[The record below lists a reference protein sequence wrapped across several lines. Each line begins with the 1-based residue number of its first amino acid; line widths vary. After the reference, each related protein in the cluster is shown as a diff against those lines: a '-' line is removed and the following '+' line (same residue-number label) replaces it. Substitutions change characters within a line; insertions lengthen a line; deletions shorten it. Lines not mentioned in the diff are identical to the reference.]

1 MDITT
6 IYKPTIL
13 NALETEIEGQLHYL
27 MQQPCTMVSDTLMH
41 QLTEYI
47 KCTHPKQKFTKE
59 QLFEKAAQQIEN
71 NPEKYNNWVFYP
83 WSNRLV
89 RLLPKEEFATLRTN
103 RNCYKITP
111 DERDVLATKKIGV
124 VGLSVGQSIALTL
137 AMERSFGELRLAD
150 FDTLDLSNLNRIR
163 AGVHNLGLNKAI
175 ITAREIYEIDPYL
188 NVVCFTEGL
197 TEDNIDEYFTTYGNL
212 DILIDEC
219 DGLDIKILA
228 RHKAKSMKI
237 PVFMD
242 TSDRGMVDIE
252 RFDLEPDRP
261 LLHGLVGEL
270 NPAKI
275 KGLTNEQKVPFILP
289 MIGYESIST
298 RLKASMME
306 IDETVTTWPQL
317 ASSVVMGGGVGADI
331 TRKILLGQ
339 STVSGRFYVDMDDI
353 IPEPTKPA
361 KPDFPNPYKPLNPE
375 TCKQI
380 IAQSQILNTVKA
392 DHIPNQQTVTEL
404 VNLACTAP
412 SGGNSQPWFWYYQ
425 QGILY
430 VFHDKFYS
438 YSMLDFNHN
447 GSLLA
452 IGAAV
457 ENLSIAAAKNNL
469 NCTFNK
475 VLQNNNDF
483 LVGYVLFE
491 PTNAAPAQKIA
502 LFDAIQ
508 LRESNRLLVDSATIT
523 PNDHSAVEQAI
534 EQTNDF
540 GIKWLNTKSE
550 IEQFSAIAASVERI
564 RLLHPQGHS
573 DFINEVRWDQIENET
588 KMDGIDI
595 DTIDIS
601 LSEKAALRLAKDHRA
616 IDFLNNLQLGKSFE
630 KLMKKT
636 LSNAPTVGLLYAKNN
651 NDFFKAGF
659 EFERIWLVA
668 NQIGLAFHPVSPCTF
683 VFNRIHAN
691 AFDNFA
697 PYMINELKQNYHEFK
712 KLFALNPQE
721 EGIFAF
727 KLFKTNQRPKRSLR
741 KPLNNVFYINQ

>member
-1 MDITT
+1 MDILEM
-6 IYKPTIL
+6 YKPTIL
-13 NALETEIEGQLHYL
+13 NASKQEIEGQLHYL
-27 MQQPCTMVSDTLMH
+27 MQQPCTLVSDTLMH
-41 QLTEYI
+41 QLTEYL
-47 KCTHPKQKFTKE
+47 KCTHPKQKFSKE
-59 QLFEKAAQQIEN
+59 QLLQMAADAIAE

-89 RLLPKEEFATLRTN
+89 RLLPEEEFATLRTN

-111 DERDVLATKKIGV
+111 AERDLLATKKIGV

-197 TEDNIDEYFTTYGNL
+197 TEDNIEEYFTANGNL

-261 LLHGLVGEL
+261 ILHGLVGEL

-275 KGLTNEQKVPFILP
+275 KGLTNEQKIPYILP

-306 IDETVTTWPQL
+306 IDETITTWPQL

-353 IPEPTKPA
+353 IPEPANTTKQN
-361 KPDFPNPYKPLNPE
+361 FTNPYKPLNPE
-375 TCKQI
+375 TCKQLV
-380 IAQSQILNTVKA
+380 SNNSLLNNIKA
-392 DHIPNQQTVTEL
+392 NYIPNQETITNL
-404 VNLACTAP
+404 VSLACTAP
-412 SGGNSQPWFWYYQ
+412 SGGNCQPWFWFFDK
-425 QGILY
+425 GVLF
-430 VFHDKFYS
+430 VFHDKFHS
-438 YSMLDFNHN
+438 YSMLDYNHN
-447 GSLLA
+447 GSMLA
-452 IGAAV
+452 IGAAI
-457 ENLSIAAAKNNL
+457 ENIIIAAAKNNL
-469 NCTFNK
+469 NATFNK
-475 VLQNNNDF
+475 VLSSNNDV
-483 LVGYVLFE
+483 LIGYVLFE
-491 PTNAAPAQKIA
+491 PTQALTLPKAA
-502 LFDAIQ
+502 LYDAIA
-508 LRESNRLLVDSATIT
+508 LRESNRLLVDSETIVGKDLT
-523 PNDHSAVEQAI
+523 LIESAI
-534 EQTNDF
+534 NHIDF
-540 GIKWLNTKSE
+540 GIKWISQKSD
-550 IEQFSAIAASVERI
+550 IDKFASISAAVERI
-564 RLLHPQGHS
+564 RLLHPQGHH
-573 DFINEVRWDQIENET
+573 DFINEIRWDQLENET
-588 KMDGIDI
+588 SMNGIDL
-595 DTIDIS
+595 DTVDIT
-601 LSEKAALRLAKDHRA
+601 LSEKAALRLAKDGNA
-616 IDFLNNLQLGKSFE
+616 IDFLNKLQLGKSFE

-636 LSNAPTVGLLYAKNN
+636 LSNAPVVGLLYAKNS
-651 NDFFKAGF
+651 NDFLTAGF
-659 EFERIWLVA
+659 EFERVWLKA

-683 VFNRIHAN
+683 VFKRIQNN
-691 AFDNFA
+691 AFENFE
-697 PYMINELKQNYHEFK
+697 PYMIDELIQNHVNFK
-712 KLFALNPQE
+712 NLFGLNQHE

-727 KLFKTNQRPKRSLR
+727 KLFKTELKPKRSLR
-741 KPLNNVFYINQ
+741 KPLNNVFYISQ